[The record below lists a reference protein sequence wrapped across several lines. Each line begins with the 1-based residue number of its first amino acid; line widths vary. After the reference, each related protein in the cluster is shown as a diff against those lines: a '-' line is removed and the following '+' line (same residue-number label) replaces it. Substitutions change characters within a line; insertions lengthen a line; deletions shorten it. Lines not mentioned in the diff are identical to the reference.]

1 MKKRTLLML
10 AVAATTVIAS
20 CKKDEDD
27 PKTPPAT
34 PNEEEV
40 ITTCILQF
48 TDPSGVQPAVSATF
62 RDPDGDGGN
71 LPTQFDTIRLHP
83 ATNYETSIILLNETV
98 TPADSI
104 SNEVL
109 EEGNEHLF
117 CFDVLDANVTITRT
131 DSDGVFEIGLES
143 LWVTGA
149 AGNGQVTVTLKHQP
163 NGIKDGTCDPGDT
176 DIEIA
181 FPVIIM

>member
-1 MKKRTLLML
+1 ML
-10 AVAATTVIAS
+10 AIAATSTIVS
-20 CKKDEDD
+20 CKKDDDD
-27 PKTPPAT
+27 PKTPPVAT
-34 PNEEEV
+34 NDEEV

-83 ATNYETSIILLNETV
+83 STSYEASIILLNETV

-109 EEGNEHLF
+109 EEGDEHLF
-117 CFDVLDANVTITRT
+117 CFDVQDANVTITRT
-131 DSDGVFEIGLES
+131 DSDGTFEIGLES

-149 AGNGQVTVTLKHQP
+149 AGNGHVTVTLKHQP
-163 NGIKDGTCDPGDT
+163 DGIKNGTCDPGDT

-181 FPVIIM
+181 FPIKIQ

>member
-1 MKKRTLLML
+1 ML
-10 AVAATTVIAS
+10 AIAATSTIVS
-20 CKKDEDD
+20 CKKDDDD
-27 PKTPPAT
+27 PKTPPVAT
-34 PNEEEV
+34 NDEEV

-83 ATNYETSIILLNETV
+83 STSYEASIILLNETV

-109 EEGNEHLF
+109 EEGDEHLF
-117 CFDVLDANVTITRT
+117 CFDVQDANVTITRT
-131 DSDGVFEIGLES
+131 DSDGTFEIGLES
-143 LWVTGA
+143 LWVTGV
-149 AGNGQVTVTLKHQP
+149 AGNGHVTVTLKHQP
-163 NGIKDGTCDPGDT
+163 DGIKNGTCDPGDT

-181 FPVIIM
+181 FPIKIQ